1 MSRIGKEPV
10 SIPAGVTVSYED
22 GVVTVKGPKGT
33 LTQKINGAVSVN
45 VEGAAAYV
53 EKGVDAE
60 DASLDAKHGLYRAL
74 LHNMVVGVSEGFTKS
89 LKVNGVG
96 WKVAKQGK
104 KIVLNVGF
112 SHPVEVE
119 ETEGITL
126 TCPNPNEIV
135 VTGIDKTVV
144 GQVAANIRKIRVP
157 EPYHG
162 YGIAYSDEVIERK
175 EGKTGGKGKK

>member
-10 SIPAGVTVSYED
+10 VIPAGVTVSFEN
-22 GVVTVKGPKGT
+22 GVVTVKGSKGT
-33 LTQKINGAVSVN
+33 LTRKIEGDLLVK
-45 VEGAAAYV
+45 VEGGHAYV
-53 EKGVDAE
+53 EKGKDE
-60 DASLDAKHGLYRAL
+60 ASLDAKHGLYRAL
-74 LHNMVVGVSEGFTKS
+74 LQNMVVGVSEGFTKT

-104 KIVLNVGF
+104 KLVMNVGF
-112 SHPVEVE
+112 SHPVEFDEPSGVS
-119 ETEGITL
+119 I

-135 VTGIDKTVV
+135 VAGIDKALV
-144 GQVAANIRKIRVP
+144 GQTAANIRIIRVP

>member
-1 MSRIGKEPV
+1 MSRIGKMPV
-10 SIPAGVTVSYED
+10 VIPAGVTVDFKD
-22 GVVTVKGPKGT
+22 GVVTVKGGKGT
-33 LTQKINGAVSVN
+33 LTQKIDGDIIIK
-45 VEGAAAYV
+45 VEGAHALV
-53 EKGVDAE
+53 EKGHDSPA
-60 DASLDAKHGLYRAL
+60 LDAKHGLYRAL
-74 LHNMVVGVSEGFTKS
+74 LHNMVVGVSEGYTRS

-104 KIVLNVGF
+104 KLVMNIGF
-112 SHPVEVE
+112 SHPVEFE
-119 ETEGITL
+119 EPAGVTL

-135 VTGIDKTVV
+135 VAGIDKTLV
-144 GQVAANIRKIRVP
+144 GQTAANIRKFREP